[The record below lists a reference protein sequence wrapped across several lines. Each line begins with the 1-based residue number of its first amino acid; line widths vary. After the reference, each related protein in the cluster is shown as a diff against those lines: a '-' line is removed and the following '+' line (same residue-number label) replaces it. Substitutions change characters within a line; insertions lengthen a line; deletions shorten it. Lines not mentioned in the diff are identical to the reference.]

1 MSRRPED
8 SIFYREHEAVKAYL
22 NELQRYRETG
32 LMPEEIATAF
42 QGKKAI
48 FNLFFGVDQKRIAH
62 IQEEAC
68 DCEFIRL
75 LSEIPAADVATVV
88 PELRKAVKVLHEE
101 YERAKN
107 SPFVRD
113 PLAYA
118 LYQVWK
124 AADRGE
130 IGR

>member
-1 MSRRPED
+1 MADEYIKRQDLLE
-8 SIFYREHEAVKAYL
+8 KL
-22 NELQRYRETG
+22 NQ
-32 LMPEEIATAF
+32 
-42 QGKKAI
+42 
-48 FNLFFGVDQKRIAH
+48 
-62 IQEEAC
+62 EAC
-68 DCEFIRL
+68 DCEFMRTL
-75 LSEIPAADVATVV
+75 ADIPAADVAPVV